1 MFYHS
6 FSAFFSSTEED
17 KNEKVN
23 VSSTET
29 LNQKPKTFQNVSKTF
44 SHLGS
49 AHNCASHCR
58 FKQQQQKPV

>member
-17 KNEKVN
+17 KNKIVN

-29 LNQKPKTFQNVSKTF
+29 LNHKKTFQNVSKTF

-49 AHNCASHCR
+49 AHNCASHCS